1 MPGRQGVS
9 ELLMEARVPGHF
21 LGLSLLSLVSFGVCP
36 HRVVGRGSGEGLPRA
51 LLERA
56 QPRGVQCLQQQPWPG
71 SRVFF
76 LELVLAPQA

>member
-21 LGLSLLSLVSFGVCP
+21 LGLSLLSLVSLGVCP

-56 QPRGVQCLQQQPWPG
+56 QPRGGAVPAAAALAWLPG
-71 SRVFF
+71 LLS
-76 LELVLAPQA
+76 